1 VPETTGMNRMAGR
14 RALVTGAAS
23 GIGAAVAAALARE
36 GAKIALVD
44 RDKEQLLQVS
54 STLKAF
60 PVIADLSKPEEIA
73 DAVNQIVERL
83 GGLDCVVNS
92 AGVLAVGPFDQTSLD
107 DWENQ
112 LAINLTAPFLVC
124 RACARHLR
132 AAESATIVNIASG
145 IAIRPIIHYAGY
157 AASKAGLLALTKVM
171 AQELAPIVRVNAIC
185 PGPVDTSLI
194 RDIYPDDATR
204 KRASELYALRR
215 FGTPK
220 EIADAVLFLSSQE
233 SSYITGASLPVD
245 GGRCFH

>member
-1 VPETTGMNRMAGR
+1 VPETIGLNRMAGR

-23 GIGAAVAAALARE
+23 GIGAAVAATLARE
-36 GAKIALVD
+36 GAMIALVD
-44 RDKEQLLQVS
+44 RDKEQLFRVS

-60 PVIADLSKPEEIA
+60 PVIADLSEPDEIA
-73 DAVNQIVERL
+73 DAVNQIVGRL

-107 DWENQ
+107 DWQRQ

-124 RACARHLR
+124 RACAQHLR
-132 AAESATIVNIASG
+132 RTESATIVNIASG
-145 IAIRPIIHYAGY
+145 IAIRPIINYAGY

-194 RDIYPDDATR
+194 RDIYPNDESR
-204 KRASELYALRR
+204 NRASELYALRR